1 MKYYNDD
8 WKGFKRAAF
17 KHDFDLIKIQ
27 KEMRWTDDEIKEFF
41 DINGISKKGRFGP
54 IDLLNDKEFAE
65 LYMECDSDEHM
76 ADIMGCSIGKIK
88 VLKKH
93 LRLWH
98 LDRKEVVQKRE
109 KENEEKIIALYLDGY
124 DLDEIAFE
132 TSMYI
137 KNVKKILL
145 QSGELDEDEKEIG
158 A

>member
-1 MKYYNDD
+1 MNYNDSWQD
-8 WKGFKRAAF
+8 FKRAAF

-27 KEMRWTDDEIKEFF
+27 DEMDWTDDEAKEFF
-41 DINGISKKGRFGP
+41 DINSISKKGRFGP

-109 KENEEKIIALYLDGY
+109 RENEEKIIALYLDGY

-145 QSGELDEDEKEIG
+145 QSGELEEDEKEIG